1 MTLHVERLGA
11 GPPVVFVHGA
21 VLGRVA
27 WDEQRPLA
35 DRWTLHL
42 VDRPGYGDSPSVERV
57 DFAVDARLVA
67 GLLAELPDGTHLVG
81 SSYGGVVSLLAAAE
95 APERVRS
102 LTVVEPPAF
111 GVARDDPV
119 VSRFVADAEGL
130 RADESRDP
138 RAVLA
143 GFLALVGS
151 NLKLP
156 EVLPPDL
163 ERGARL
169 LRVERYPWEADVPL
183 AALAAAAFPKFV
195 VSGGHH
201 AAFDA
206 VCDVLERR
214 LGAERAV
221 ITGAGHSVQRAGA
234 PFNERLEAFLRS
246 AEGSA

>member
-1 MTLHVERLGA
+1 M
-11 GPPVVFVHGA
+11 
-21 VLGRVA
+21 
-27 WDEQRPLA
+27 
-35 DRWTLHL
+35 
-42 VDRPGYGDSPSVERV
+42 
-57 DFAVDARLVA
+57 
-67 GLLAELPDGTHLVG
+67 
-81 SSYGGVVSLLAAAE
+81 
-95 APERVRS
+95 
-102 LTVVEPPAF
+102 
-111 GVARDDPV
+111 DDPV
-119 VSRFVADAEGL
+119 VSRFVADVEGL
-130 RADESRDP
+130 RADEALDL

-143 GFLALVGS
+143 GFLGLVGS

-183 AALAAAAFPKFV
+183 AALAAAAFPKLV

-214 LGAERAV
+214 LGAERTV

-234 PFNERLEAFLRS
+234 PFNEHLEAFLRS